1 MSGHSKWATIKH
13 AKGAADAKRGQL
25 FTKLAKEIIIAAKD
39 GGGDIN
45 MNAKLRMIVSK
56 AKAANMPNDNI
67 ERAIKKGTGEIE
79 GGQIIE
85 MTMEGYG
92 PGGAAILVDILADNR
107 MRAIQ
112 EVRANFSR
120 GGGSLG
126 ENGSVAW
133 QFEPKGIITLDIT
146 GKDPDEITLLAIDAG
161 ADDVKQDGTVL
172 EIITDPQ
179 NLENVKN
186 TISEA
191 GWELQNVEFTK
202 IAKNTMEL
210 EEATALSVLRLMSR
224 LEDLDDVN
232 NVTTNVNFSNE
243 VLEKF
248 ED

>member
-39 GGGDIN
+39 GGGDVN

-56 AKAANMPNDNI
+56 AKAANMPSDNI
-67 ERAIKKGTGEIE
+67 DRAIKKGTGEIE

-92 PGGAAILVDILADNR
+92 PGGAAILVDIIADNR

-133 QFEPKGIITLDIT
+133 QFEPKGIVTLNLT
-146 GKDPDEITLLAIDAG
+146 GKDADEITLLAIDAG
-161 ADDVKQDGTVL
+161 ADDVKQDGTIL
-172 EIITDPQ
+172 EIIAEPQ

-186 TISEA
+186 ILNKA
-191 GWELQNVEFTK
+191 GHELQNVEFVK
-202 IAKNTMEL
+202 IAKNTIDL
-210 EEATALSVLRLMSR
+210 DEATAISVLRLMSR

-232 NVTTNVNFSNE
+232 SVTTNVNFSDE

-248 ED
+248 EC

>member
-67 ERAIKKGTGEIE
+67 DRAIKKGTGEIE

-126 ENGSVAW
+126 ESGSVAW
-133 QFEPKGIITLDIT
+133 QFEPKGIITLDVT
-146 GKDPDEITLLAIDAG
+146 GKDADEITLFAIDAG

-172 EIITDPQ
+172 EILTDPQ

-186 TISEA
+186 ALSEA
-191 GWELQNVEFTK
+191 GHELQNVEFTK
-202 IAKNTMEL
+202 IAKNTIDLDEN
-210 EEATALSVLRLMSR
+210 TAISVLKLMSR

-232 NVTTNVNFSNE
+232 NVTTNVNFSDK

-248 ED
+248 EG